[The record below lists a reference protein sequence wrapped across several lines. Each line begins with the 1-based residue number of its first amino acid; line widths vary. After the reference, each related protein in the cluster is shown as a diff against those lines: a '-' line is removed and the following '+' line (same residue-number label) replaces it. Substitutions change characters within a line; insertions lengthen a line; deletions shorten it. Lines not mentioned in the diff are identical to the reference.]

1 MCSTPTQTPA
11 RTHPHQP
18 HIFDK
23 RWPHSARVQ
32 QAKVP
37 SVTLLLCPVVLTG
50 LLRQGSQ
57 ARTEGM
63 TTRAESCQRSPKPA
77 SVHPPRCRSHE
88 LRLHDPSTVR
98 RLSANTDASSRS
110 FGPETSRRCRHPTGE
125 SSNASENK
133 EGGRGESGR
142 ADQYR
147 KGCL

>member
-1 MCSTPTQTPA
+1 MVHT
-11 RTHPHQP
+11 R
-18 HIFDK
+18 
-23 RWPHSARVQ
+23 
-32 QAKVP
+32 
-37 SVTLLLCPVVLTG
+37 

-110 FGPETSRRCRHPTGE
+110 FGPETSRRYRPPTGE
-125 SSNASENK
+125 SSNASDNMG
-133 EGGRGESGR
+133 EGGGASQGGLTSTLTGGGQALTEQGLNGVSLAHENARCATDTVMCHVHS
-142 ADQYR
+142 AVM
-147 KGCL
+147 CW